1 MMRSWLGY
9 PKKLWILAI
18 GMVINITGNSF
29 LWPLTTIY
37 VSEVLGRSI
46 TTAGIVLMLQAAAGM
61 IGSLLGGA
69 LYDKIGGRKAILLG
83 IGISITAVITIAL
96 TQIWSVYLVMMI
108 LLGFGNGIIPPT
120 VYAMASGVWPEGGRK
135 TFNLLYVM
143 QNIGVALGTAL
154 GGIVAEY
161 SFKISFFSNGFT
173 FLFFA
178 LLVWFGLNEHI
189 AREPRGTIG
198 FSSVRNREPKKNRR
212 GFYALLILCL
222 GFMFCWIT
230 YVQWQTSLSTYMLFL
245 GYPLSSY
252 SLLWTINGLL
262 IILLQ
267 PFSAVIVR
275 RILPSI
281 RGQLLAGIALF
292 ATTFLVLCLVH
303 HQYSSFIIGMTI
315 MTIGEIFIWPAVP
328 NGAAQ
333 LAPEGKRG
341 FYQGMVNSFATA
353 GRMLGPIIGGSIY
366 DNFNITIMLYVMI
379 FILFLAL
386 TCFGTYSLIL
396 RKKLEKLHG

>member
-1 MMRSWLGY
+1 MRSWLGY

-108 LLGFGNGIIPPT
+108 LLGFGNGIIPPA

-245 GYPLSSY
+245 GYSLSSY

-281 RGQLLAGIALF
+281 RGQLLAGVALF
-292 ATTFLVLCLVH
+292 ATTFLVLCMVH

-366 DNFNITIMLYVMI
+366 DNFNVTIMLYVMI

-396 RKKLEKLHG
+396 RTKLEKLHG

>member
-1 MMRSWLGY
+1 MRSWLGY

-69 LYDKIGGRKAILLG
+69 LYDQIGGRKAILLG
-83 IGISITAVITIAL
+83 IAISITAVITIAL

-108 LLGFGNGIIPPT
+108 LLGFGNGIIPPA

-198 FSSVRNREPKKNRR
+198 FASVRSREQKKDRR

-230 YVQWQTSLSTYMLFL
+230 YVQWQTSLSTYMLVL

-281 RGQLLAGIALF
+281 RGQLLAGVALF

-366 DNFNITIMLYVMI
+366 DNFNVTIMLYVMI

-396 RKKLEKLHG
+396 RTKLEKLHG

>member
-1 MMRSWLGY
+1 
-9 PKKLWILAI
+9 
-18 GMVINITGNSF
+18 
-29 LWPLTTIY
+29 
-37 VSEVLGRSI
+37 
-46 TTAGIVLMLQAAAGM
+46 
-61 IGSLLGGA
+61 
-69 LYDKIGGRKAILLG
+69 
-83 IGISITAVITIAL
+83 
-96 TQIWSVYLVMMI
+96 
-108 LLGFGNGIIPPT
+108 
-120 VYAMASGVWPEGGRK
+120 
-135 TFNLLYVM
+135 
-143 QNIGVALGTAL
+143 
-154 GGIVAEY
+154 
-161 SFKISFFSNGFT
+161 
-173 FLFFA
+173 
-178 LLVWFGLNEHI
+178 
-189 AREPRGTIG
+189 
-198 FSSVRNREPKKNRR
+198 
-212 GFYALLILCL
+212 
-222 GFMFCWIT
+222 MFCWIT

-245 GYPLSSY
+245 GYSLSSY

-281 RGQLLAGIALF
+281 RGQLLAGVALF

-366 DNFNITIMLYVMI
+366 DNFNVTIMLYVMI

-396 RKKLEKLHG
+396 RTKLEKLHG

>member
-1 MMRSWLGY
+1 
-9 PKKLWILAI
+9 
-18 GMVINITGNSF
+18 
-29 LWPLTTIY
+29 
-37 VSEVLGRSI
+37 
-46 TTAGIVLMLQAAAGM
+46 
-61 IGSLLGGA
+61 
-69 LYDKIGGRKAILLG
+69 
-83 IGISITAVITIAL
+83 
-96 TQIWSVYLVMMI
+96 
-108 LLGFGNGIIPPT
+108 
-120 VYAMASGVWPEGGRK
+120 MASGVWPEGGRK

-245 GYPLSSY
+245 GYSLSSY

-281 RGQLLAGIALF
+281 RGQLLAGVALF
-292 ATTFLVLCLVH
+292 ATTFLVLCMVH

-366 DNFNITIMLYVMI
+366 DNFNVTIMLYVMI

-396 RKKLEKLHG
+396 RTKLEKLHG

>member
-1 MMRSWLGY
+1 MRSWLGY

>member
-83 IGISITAVITIAL
+83 IAISITAVITIAL

-108 LLGFGNGIIPPT
+108 LLGFGNGIIPPA

-189 AREPRGTIG
+189 VREPRGTIG

-252 SLLWTINGLL
+252 SLLWTINGML

-281 RGQLLAGIALF
+281 RGQLLAGVALF

-366 DNFNITIMLYVMI
+366 DNFNVAIMLYVMI

-396 RKKLEKLHG
+396 RTKLEKMHG

>member
-1 MMRSWLGY
+1 MRSWLGY

-46 TTAGIVLMLQAAAGM
+46 TTAGIVLMLQAGAGM

-69 LYDKIGGRKAILLG
+69 LYDKIGGRKTILLG
-83 IGISITAVITIAL
+83 IAISITAVITIAL

-108 LLGFGNGIIPPT
+108 LLGFGNGIIPPA

-245 GYPLSSY
+245 GYSLSSY

-281 RGQLLAGIALF
+281 RGQLLAGVALF
-292 ATTFLVLCLVH
+292 ATTFLVLCMVH

-366 DNFNITIMLYVMI
+366 DNFNVTIMLYVMI

-396 RKKLEKLHG
+396 RTKLEKLHG